1 MHAPKT
7 SKTTKFRSRRQ
18 IFEHTVRNFGDN
30 DYLEFSRLG
39 NRVPS
44 NRLCLADIKIGKHTW
59 SPDANEEKRKQQDS
73 LWLPQTEL
81 GYTWLGI
88 RRVGSPKLDK
98 HFGRSKTLAEI
109 RDCFDAYRRIVM
121 FKKMRKL

>member
-1 MHAPKT
+1 M
-7 SKTTKFRSRRQ
+7 
-18 IFEHTVRNFGDN
+18 
-30 DYLEFSRLG
+30 G

-109 RDCFDAYRRIVM
+109 RDCFDAYRRIDM
-121 FKKMRKL
+121 FQKNEKIIEFQFLRKHLKKNLKKNLKNI